1 VRYVLLA
8 PFVAALFPATAF
20 GATCEESFAKKGAV
34 IGGLR
39 FTAAVTVPDLS
50 PETAINQL
58 RGIVLARGYDVLT
71 DEAADGSMLI
81 EQRQTGKTRSFP
93 IIATATQE
101 GKAGT
106 VQLEARLRGGMIVK
120 EADARTEL
128 CAVLS
133 QIKGGK
139 AGLAAARAG
148 KGAVAVAGAA
158 LKISALGLSQQLS
171 KEKERNAAA
180 IPLRY
185 KGKAFTVDGSVDYV
199 TKDGDSY
206 RVAFDIP
213 EPYEQAIRLPGQAD
227 FKTDISCMMA
237 KGQAAYALTLKP
249 RRSIKLTG
257 TFLQYREYPPIMWL
271 SDCRPAS

>member
-1 VRYVLLA
+1 MRYVLLA
-8 PFVAALFPATAF
+8 PLVAALFPATAF
-20 GATCEESFAKKGAV
+20 GATCEESFVKKGAV

-39 FTAAVTVPDLS
+39 FTASVTVPDLA

-81 EQRQTGKTRSFP
+81 EQRQTGKARSFP

-101 GKAGT
+101 GKTGT

-148 KGAVAVAGAA
+148 KGAVAVAGAP

-185 KGKAFTVDGSVDYV
+185 KGKAFTIDGSVDYV